1 MSAPTGRN
9 THVSDTEGDEQL
21 ELIAAPPSRR
31 KAPARPP
38 PDAAAEL
45 PVARV
50 VVDTGLAHL
59 DRPFD
64 YLVPAELHDR
74 AVVGCRV
81 RVRFAGQQVDGF
93 VVERVTQSAHGGRL
107 AFLSKVVS
115 PEPVLSPQ
123 VQALAR
129 DVADRYAGTLGD
141 VLRLAVPPRHARAEK
156 ARHDTVVVDRPVD
169 PSVWADLAG
178 GPAMIE
184 ALASGQSPRAWW
196 NALPG
201 SDPAQMVAQAALAA
215 VLSGRGAIVC
225 VPDQR
230 DVERWRVTFAE
241 VLGPDGFVVLTAGQA
256 PAERWRSFLAVSRG
270 AVRVVLGTR
279 AAAYAPVAGLGLLAL
294 WDDGDDLFEE
304 PRAPYPHTREVML
317 LRASREACGLLVG
330 GHARTAEGQSLVASG
345 WCDEL
350 VADQSTRRA
359 RWPRVTLTDGSVD
372 GAAPV
377 RLPREVFA
385 AVRAADGPVL
395 VQVPRRGYRT
405 SLACQRCRAS
415 ARCAACEGALV
426 QTGSG
431 SAPVCRWC
439 GTVADPWACREC
451 GAAVLRAPT
460 VGQLRTAEE
469 FGRAFPEQS
478 VVTSGG
484 SHVLAEAPE
493 GRTIVLATPGAEPP
507 APHGYAVV
515 VLLDTWLMLAR
526 DDVRILE
533 ESHRRWFNALAL
545 AGPGAKAVV
554 IGDPAQLQALV
565 RADPVGLAE
574 RELADRAETHLS
586 PVARLASV
594 EADAEVLDALVER
607 PWPQHAEVLG
617 PVPLDPRDPTSPQR
631 LILRIPRRDGAA
643 LSRALQEIS
652 AERSAAKLSGVRIQV
667 DPTRL

>member
-1 MSAPTGRN
+1 M
-9 THVSDTEGDEQL
+9 SDTEGDEQL
-21 ELIAAPPSRR
+21 ELIAAS
-31 KAPARPP
+31 PARRRAPTKPP
-38 PDAAAEL
+38 PEAAPDL

-50 VVDTGLAHL
+50 AVDTGLAHL

-64 YLVPAELHDR
+64 YLVPAHLHAT

-81 RVRFAGQQVDGF
+81 KVRFAGQQVDGF
-93 VVERVTQSAHGGRL
+93 IVDRVAESDHGGRL
-107 AFLSKVVS
+107 AFLTKVVS
-115 PEPVLSPQ
+115 SEPVLSPQ
-123 VQALAR
+123 VLALAR

-156 ARHDTVVVDRPVD
+156 TRREPVTLDGPAD

-178 GPAMIE
+178 GPAMVE
-184 ALASGQSPRAWW
+184 ALASGQSPRSWW
-196 NALPG
+196 SALPG
-201 SDPAQMVAQAALAA
+201 TDPALLVAHAVLASA
-215 VLSGRGAIVC
+215 LSGRGAIVC

-230 DVERWRVTFAE
+230 DVERWRATFTE

-279 AAAYAPVAGLGLLAL
+279 AAAYAPVADLGLLAL

-426 QTGSG
+426 QTGAG
-431 SAPVCRWC
+431 TAPVCRWC
-439 GTVADPWACREC
+439 GTVADPWSCREC
-451 GAAVLRAPT
+451 GAGVLRAPT

-469 FGRAFPEQS
+469 FGRAFPDQT
-478 VVTSGG
+478 VITSGG
-484 SHVLAEAPE
+484 SQVLTEAPG

-507 APHGYAVV
+507 VPDGYSVV

-545 AGPGAKAVV
+545 AGPDARAVV

-574 RELADRAETHLS
+574 RELADRAETHLP
-586 PVARLASV
+586 PVARLAGV
-594 EADAEVLDALVER
+594 EADADVLAALVER
-607 PWPQHAEVLG
+607 PWPSHTEVLG
-617 PVPLDPRDPTSPQR
+617 PVPLDPRDPASPQR
-631 LILRIPRRDGAA
+631 LILRTPRREGAA
-643 LSRALQEIS
+643 LSRALQAVA
-652 AERSAAKLSGVRIQV
+652 AERSAAKLTGVRIQV